1 MAPRPL
7 PRKKNAASAVCRYRD
22 PFSVLGVHSG
32 VRQQTVSFGGVIVI
46 ITKMRIFDFGGGV
59 DAGDGVDFVPV
70 TALAAVILEA
80 AGYAVGLGKQH
91 NIVSR
96 YYTCR
101 IDKQSRFK

>member
-1 MAPRPL
+1 MG
-7 PRKKNAASAVCRYRD
+7 
-22 PFSVLGVHSG
+22 LGVLIVVITVVG
-32 VRQQTVSFGGVIVI
+32 V
-46 ITKMRIFDFGGGV
+46 FDLGGGV
-59 DAGDGVDFVPV
+59 DAGDGVDLGPV